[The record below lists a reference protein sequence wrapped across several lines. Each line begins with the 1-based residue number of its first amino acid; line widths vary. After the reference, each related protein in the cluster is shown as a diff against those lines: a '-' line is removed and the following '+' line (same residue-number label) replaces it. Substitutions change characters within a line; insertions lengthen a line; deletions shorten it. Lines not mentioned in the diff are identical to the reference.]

1 MSKAIQII
9 QRLFHKHLLTRV
21 VWTAMNVCFRLGRST
36 SSRPPNS
43 SPRRQPHR
51 LPSRPHHHPTGFH
64 TQRRVAPLSA
74 APTTQLHHLQNKVRV
89 CLPRPPHALPP
100 HEARTTHHL
109 SPPATK
115 GMEWK
120 QKVSLFDVVDET
132 SVSTKLGRAASNG
145 VTATATGGN
154 SYVSRWNGRPTR
166 TALRDPREASC
177 SLYGSRR
184 RSFFTPSTTTRPSSL
199 SVKLEAERQ
208 LRYCAHYSIHLLLG
222 GYALLMFDFLIYIL
236 CS

>member
-1 MSKAIQII
+1 VIQMSKAI
-9 QRLFHKHLLTRV
+9 QRLFHKHLSTRV
-21 VWTAMNVCFRLGRST
+21 VWTVMNVYFCLGRST
-36 SSRPPNS
+36 LGRPAPPA
-43 SPRRQPHR
+43 SPLS

-74 APTTQLHHLQNKVRV
+74 TPTTQLHHLQNKGRV
-89 CLPRPPHALPP
+89 CLPCPPHALPP
-100 HEARTTHHL
+100 HETRTTHHL

-145 VTATATGGN
+145 VAAIATGGN
-154 SYVSRWNGRPTR
+154 SYVSRWNGRCTR

-177 SLYGSRR
+177 A
-184 RSFFTPSTTTRPSSL
+184 PSM
-199 SVKLEAERQ
+199 VAET
-208 LRYCAHYSIHLLLG
+208 
-222 GYALLMFDFLIYIL
+222 L
-236 CS
+236 CSSFIVFLFQHIIFEGHSVHFCFSWQDTIWLGL